1 MSDPGLFEIMNSL
14 RAMRRLKPDP
24 VPDELIWK
32 VIEAGTKAPSGGNSQ
47 PWRFIVVRDADTKRF
62 IQERYARAFQAYI
75 QANLEAASRRT
86 TPPTEDETARQM
98 RAGRAALHLAEHLHE
113 VPVLLLVCM
122 VPRDLALLTD
132 GEGRAR
138 SYAALYAS
146 VFPAVQNV
154 LLACRALGL
163 GATLTTLHLMFE
175 RDVKT
180 RLGIPSEVETVALVP
195 IGWPIGRF
203 GPTSRAPVE
212 DVTYWDRWEQRRP
225 RR

>member
-1 MSDPGLFEIMNSL
+1 MDTDVFTIMGSL

-24 VPDELIWK
+24 VPEELVWK

-47 PWRFIVVRDADTKRF
+47 PWRFVVVQDPQTKRF
-62 IQERYARAFQAYI
+62 IQERYARAFQVYM
-75 QANLEAASRRT
+75 QANLELAQRRP
-86 TPPTEDETARQM
+86 TPPSDAEMARQM
-98 RAGRAALHLAEHLHE
+98 RAGRAALHLAEHMHE

-122 VPRDLALLTD
+122 VPRELALLTD
-132 GEGRAR
+132 EKGRPR
-138 SYAALYAS
+138 SHAALYAS

-175 RDVKT
+175 ADVKT
-180 RLGIPSEVETVALVP
+180 RLGIPADVETVALVP

-203 GPTSRAPVE
+203 GPTSRMPVE
-212 DVTYWDRWEQRRP
+212 EVTYWDGWQQQRA